1 MFFES
6 SGWRVASIAG
16 IEISVSFWYL
26 ALMMFIIV
34 FNGFPG
40 GLLFALAITI
50 SVVIHE
56 FGHAVPS
63 KAYRLHPSIL
73 LHGFGG
79 LCMHSPSDS
88 DWKDILILVM
98 GPLVEIAFGL
108 AAFGLL
114 TFVPMGGALH
124 TFVFYFAWVSVI
136 WGAVNLFIPLYPLD
150 GGQLFHLFLRR
161 FVDEHRAQD
170 LALKTS
176 ITVAIPVGIG
186 GIVYG
191 WYFAAFLVFFIIM
204 SNLNTLRSGQRL
216 IRRKAKVR
224 ASSFVTD
231 TLSEA
236 EQAFTDEDW
245 REAARL
251 CHVIRA
257 GSEPIPDKTMD
268 RIWELLAVSTTRQGE
283 WEEALGWIEQAPDT
297 PAVARARRECEEHL
311 EQEQG

>member
-6 SGWRVASIAG
+6 SGWRLFSIG
-16 IEISVSFWYL
+16 GVDVSVSFWYL
-26 ALMMFIIV
+26 ALMVFIIV
-34 FNGFPG
+34 MNGFPG

-50 SVVIHE
+50 SVIIHE

-63 KAYRLHPSIL
+63 KAYSLGPSIL

-79 LCMHSPSDS
+79 LCMHRPADS

-98 GPLVEIAFGL
+98 GPAVEIVFGL

-114 TFVPMGGALH
+114 AFVPMGGALE

-136 WGAVNLFIPLYPLD
+136 WGGINLLLPLYPLD

-161 FVDEHRAQD
+161 FMVEHKAQD

-176 ITVAIPVGIG
+176 ITIAIPVGIA

-204 SNLNTLRSGQRL
+204 SNYNTLRAGHRL
-216 IRRKAKVR
+216 IQRKAKVR
-224 ASSFVTD
+224 ASDFVKE
-231 TLSEA
+231 TLGEA
-236 EQAFTDEDW
+236 EAAFSDEDW

-257 GSEPIPDKTMD
+257 GNEPIPDKQMD
-268 RIWELLAVSTTRQGE
+268 RIWEILAVSTMKQGE
-283 WEEALGWIEQAPDT
+283 WKEALGWIEQAPDT
-297 PAVARARRECEEHL
+297 PAVREARQECERHL
-311 EQEQG
+311 DA